1 MYIRVRKICG
11 KEFSSRSSRAFYCSE
26 CKKQKQRKWSLNY
39 YRKKINTSAAWDIE
53 KPVAGSMQRLY
64 DISKYGVDYHEA
76 KKKCEVDRL
85 DKGKIKKIP

>member
-1 MYIRVRKICG
+1 MYIRVCKICG
-11 KEFSSRSSRAFYCSE
+11 KEFSSRSSRAFYC
-26 CKKQKQRKWSLNY
+26 
-39 YRKKINTSAAWDIE
+39 
-53 KPVAGSMQRLY
+53 KPCGVEHHRIMARERARLKSGIVTPDTWNITGSMQRLY